1 MEARFTAIRSGS
13 HRATSRRCRS
23 VLAGLISL
31 ALVLSFFHGWTF
43 DGDEAAPAMSI
54 AQTVDDLSGKTPA
67 HAAPFHGDHC
77 LTHVSSVATQET
89 AVTIDYVAH
98 SYRSASMRSPE
109 AADLLSPFEPPRA

>member
-1 MEARFTAIRSGS
+1 MEARLAATRS
-13 HRATSRRCRS
+13 RPLLATSRRWRG

-43 DGDEAAPAMSI
+43 DGDDAAPAISI
-54 AQTVDDLSGKTPA
+54 AQAAGDLSGNAPA
-67 HAAPFHGDHC
+67 HPAPVHGDHC

-89 AVTIDYVAH
+89 AVAIEYIAH
-98 SYRSASMRSPE
+98 GYRWVSMRSPE